1 MLHNGIYPPL
11 PVCYYLS
18 TLWAGNS
25 IFIDESQ
32 LLLATIAV
40 SDK

>member
-1 MLHNGIYPPL
+1 MAALGIWMLHNGIYPPL

-25 IFIDESQ
+25 IFY
-32 LLLATIAV
+32 
-40 SDK
+40 